1 MGRERPFTRHG
12 AISGIRLSAGGLAAA
27 LLILAISGC
36 KPPPATPGN
45 GPKPTATPRP
55 TPIPVIDEK
64 RMSVSRLFNGM
75 EVVSQID
82 PIRSE
87 ETASYNRVQPG
98 SYRLELTV
106 QADVPAPS
114 RTLTQITRNDP
125 SLPQALQGLD
135 GLLARARIS
144 PFFDILYAL
153 KLDYLKARLSRIDTL
168 LSMHNFYDLETALEF
183 QNPDTGARALFLQGD
198 MDVNTDGSDGD
209 RNFPVS
215 PNTQFYQPQ
224 TSYRWKRLT
233 DRPNPFLAPLTRKLA
248 ALKDELATRGL
259 SVDRKEEL
267 RAAISDTDSSL
278 YEVRHYSFLIAG
290 ADPFI
295 VLPLSML
302 RGTGEFTPQ
311 IGDYAIVVYQGI
323 CYPSVV
329 GDAGPSYKFGEA
341 SLRICKQLDSSST
354 ANSRPVDQ
362 LKVTYLVFPG
372 SRDASQTTPD
382 LDRWHDR
389 CATLLNRLGLRPA
402 SLHSW
407 ANLIRPWPTPTPTPS
422 PTPTPTPTE
431 TPTPAATSIPEPS
444 PSPSAQPSA
453 SPTPAVSPT
462 SHSSSGSEE
471 TN

>member
-1 MGRERPFTRHG
+1 MGRERTFTRRG
-12 AISGIRLSAGGLAAA
+12 AAAIRLSAGGFAVA
-27 LLILAISGC
+27 LVILTIAGC

-106 QADVPAPS
+106 RADVPAPS
-114 RTLTQITRNDP
+114 RTLAQITRNDP

-135 GLLARARIS
+135 GLLATARVS
-144 PFFDILYAL
+144 PCFDILYAL

-183 QNPDTGARALFLQGD
+183 HNPDTGARALFLQGD

-233 DRPNPFLAPLTRKLA
+233 DRPNPFQAPLTRKLA
-248 ALKDELATRGL
+248 ALKDELEARGL
-259 SVDRKEEL
+259 SVERKEEL

-302 RGTGEFTPQ
+302 HGTGEFTPQ
-311 IGDYAIVVYQGI
+311 IGDYAVVVYRGI

-372 SRDASQTTPD
+372 SRDASPTPPD

-407 ANLIRPWPTPTPTPS
+407 ANLIQPWPTPTPTPS
-422 PTPTPTPTE
+422 PTPTPTE
-431 TPTPAATSIPEPS
+431 TPTPAVTPTPEASSSPTAQ
-444 PSPSAQPSA
+444 PSPSA
-453 SPTPAVSPT
+453 TPDATPT
-462 SHSSSGSEE
+462 SHPSPRTAEID
-471 TN
+471 

>member
-1 MGRERPFTRHG
+1 MGRERTFTRQG
-12 AISGIRLSAGGLAAA
+12 AAAGIHLSTGGLAAT
-27 LLILAISGC
+27 LLILAIAGC
-36 KPPPATPGN
+36 KPPSTPGN

-82 PIRSE
+82 PVRSE

-98 SYRLELTV
+98 TYRLELTV
-106 QADVPAPS
+106 RADVPVPS
-114 RTLTQITRNDP
+114 RTLDQITRNDP

-135 GLLARARIS
+135 GLLATARVS

-233 DRPNPFLAPLTRKLA
+233 DRPNPFQAPLTRKLA
-248 ALKDELATRGL
+248 TLKDELAARGL
-259 SVDRKEEL
+259 TVDRKEEL

-302 RGTGEFTPQ
+302 HGTGEYAPQ
-311 IGDYAIVVYQGI
+311 IGDYAIVVYRGV
-323 CYPSVV
+323 CYRAVV

-341 SLRICKQLDSSST
+341 SLRICKQLDSTST

-372 SRDASQTTPD
+372 SKDASPAPPD

-389 CATLLNRLGLRPA
+389 CATLLNRLGLRPS

-422 PTPTPTPTE
+422 PTPTPAE
-431 TPTPAATSIPEPS
+431 TPTPAATPTPGT
-444 PSPSAQPSA
+444 SA
-453 SPTPAVSPT
+453 SPTPQPSPSAT
-462 SHSSSGSEE
+462 PDASPSSHSSSGAAE
-471 TN
+471 TD